1 MDPVFFAD
9 SDPGFNSPDPD
20 PKPRSG
26 KKKNSDPKHCFFLK
40 WQFRAGLELDPELE
54 PKLKEKGKAQLHNFG
69 PATPR

>member
-1 MDPVFFAD
+1 MDPVFLAD
-9 SDPGFNSPDPD
+9 SDPGFKSPDPE
-20 PKPRSG
+20 
-26 KKKNSDPKHCFFLK
+26 HCFFLK